1 MNEKSEK
8 FNCVSYQLL
17 DELMKNST
25 KIPSKVYK
33 NVIING
39 AKQNGLPDE
48 YITKLENLPD
58 NGYGND
64 LNDVMGQLT
73 KETL

>member
-1 MNEKSEK
+1 
-8 FNCVSYQLL
+8 
-17 DELMKNST
+17 MKNST

-73 KETL
+73 KETLWPQKRNKT